1 LRKGRLILK
10 HEFKK
15 LDKEA
20 AQKLSEHICK
30 KTTIDKT
37 MTVSEVYNQEEVYSE
52 MQVDRKTIGFGS
64 K

>member
-15 LDKEA
+15 LDQKA
-20 AQKLSEHICK
+20 AQKLSDHLGK
-30 KTTIDKT
+30 NTTIDKP